1 MSTETRDPLYLHAAG
16 SQDQPAALEAAA
28 PQPAVPPEI
37 AGLTSEQAR
46 ARLAQYGPNR
56 LVPEARRPVLLVWLL
71 RPLTDP
77 MAALLL
83 IAGLTYATLREYLDA
98 AVTLLALVPVVLV
111 TLVLEWR
118 AERALEHLRRLAAP
132 AATVWRDGRRQ
143 VIPAEML
150 VPGDILFVQEGDV
163 LSADAELLDGASLMV
178 DESALTGESLPVP
191 KEAQAGVDAR
201 LLFAGTT
208 VLSGR
213 GVARVTA
220 TGARTRYGQISRLVA
235 EIKQSPTPFERLIR
249 RLVRGLGVAALALC
263 VAAGALELMR
273 GRGWAAAVIAGVSL
287 GIAAIPEEFPM
298 VFTLYLT
305 LGAWRLAR
313 GHELIRRL
321 AGVETLGS
329 TTVICT
335 DKTGTLTLGQ
345 MEVTGVF
352 VPGASERP
360 LTSPP
365 MTNQEDG
372 PVRQRAPGVSQA
384 ERVLLEAAVLAS
396 EAQPFDPVDQA
407 IYRYAASRG
416 IDTARL
422 HRGRLVHDYPF
433 DPGRKYLSHVWEHA
447 GVTGTYA
454 KGALESIID
463 LAGAPPEVR
472 EEALAANCTMAARGW
487 RVIAVA
493 AGRLPDRVD
502 GRVAAEQ
509 HLSFLGLIAF
519 ADPVRPGVA
528 EALQEC
534 RTAGIRVIMVTGDHP
549 LTAHAVAHQLGL
561 PYTEAPA
568 FVTGA
573 DLDTAGNDAL
583 ARLASTVNI
592 FARTRP
598 EHKYRLVRAQRA
610 QGEVVAMTGDGIN
623 DAPAL
628 READIGVAMGRRGT
642 EVARAAATLVLLDDN
657 FATIVNA
664 VRDGRRI
671 FDNLQRAFAYLIA
684 FHTPLL
690 LAALLVPPIGA
701 PLLLLP
707 VHLVWLELI
716 VHPTASLMFEYDP
729 PAPDLM
735 RRPPR
740 PQHAGLL
747 SWRSALRAT
756 ALGATLCVGV
766 LALYLVRLAQGAAE
780 PLARGDALAAL
791 VLGQTSIAL
800 GARSPDRPLWQ
811 AGLRGNPV
819 LPWIVGG
826 TLASLALALSVPP
839 LAAVVKLAPPSP
851 GELAVAAAAGILA
864 TIWPEFAKL
873 RARPASASR
882 AG

>member
-1 MSTETRDPLYLHAAG
+1 MSAGIHEPPHGLAAG
-16 SQDQPAALEAAA
+16 WRSVPGALEAVA
-28 PQPAVPPEI
+28 PPFLPPGT
-37 AGLTSEQAR
+37 AGLTSEEAH
-46 ARLAQYGPNR
+46 ALLAQYGPNR
-56 LVPEARRPVLLVWLL
+56 LVPEARRPALLLWLL
-71 RPLTDP
+71 RPLADP

-83 IAGLTYATLREYLDA
+83 IAGVTYAVLQEYLDA
-98 AVTLLALVPVVLV
+98 AVTLAALVPVTLV

-118 AERALEHLRRLAAP
+118 AERALEQLRRLAAP
-132 AATVWRDGRRQ
+132 SAAVWRDGRRQ
-143 VIPAEML
+143 DIPAEAL

-163 LSADAELLDGASLMV
+163 LPADAALLAGGPLMV
-178 DESALTGESLPVP
+178 DESALTGESLPVA
-191 KEAQAGVDAR
+191 KDVQDGAGAR

-235 EIKQSPTPFERLIR
+235 EIKQPPTPLEQVVR
-249 RLVRGLGVAALALC
+249 RLVRGLGMAALALC
-263 VAAGALELMR
+263 VAAGTLELLQ

-313 GHELIRRL
+313 GNALIRRL

-335 DKTGTLTLGQ
+335 DKTGTLTLGR
-345 MEVTGVF
+345 MEVAGLF
-352 VPGASERP
+352 VPGLVDGGSAGHSAAG
-360 LTSPP
+360 PP
-365 MTNQEDG
+365 E
-372 PVRQRAPGVSQA
+372 AEQA
-384 ERVLLEAAVLAS
+384 LLEAAVLAA
-396 EAQPFDPVDQA
+396 EPQPFDPMDQA
-407 IYRYAASRG
+407 ILRYAAVRG
-416 IDTARL
+416 IDVARL
-422 HRGRLVHDYPF
+422 HNGRLVHDYPF
-433 DPGRKYLSHVWEHA
+433 DAARKYLSHVWEHA
-447 GVTGTYA
+447 GVTGIYA
-454 KGALESIID
+454 KGALESILD
-463 LAGAPPEVR
+463 LTTPPGEVR
-472 EEALAANCTMAARGW
+472 EEALAANQAMAERGW

-493 AGRLPDRVD
+493 AGRLPNSPGDRA
-502 GRVAAEQ
+502 AAERY
-509 HLSFLGLIAF
+509 LSFLGLLAF

-561 PYTEAPA
+561 PHTEAPA
-568 FVTGA
+568 FVTG
-573 DLDTAGNDAL
+573 DELDAASDDRL
-583 ARLASTVNI
+583 ARLAATVSI
-592 FARTRP
+592 VARTRP
-598 EHKYRLVRAQRA
+598 EHKYRLVRALRA

-657 FATIVNA
+657 FATIVHA

-671 FDNLQRAFAYLIA
+671 FDNLQRAFAYLIT

-690 LAALLVPPIGA
+690 LAALLVPLVRA

-716 VHPTASLMFEYDP
+716 VHPTASLVFEYDP

-740 PQHAGLL
+740 PRGAGLL

-756 ALGATLCVGV
+756 AIGATLCVGA
-766 LALYLVRLAQGAAE
+766 LALYLVRLEQGTPE
-780 PLARGDALAAL
+780 PLARGVALTAL
-791 VLGQTSIAL
+791 VLGQTIIAL
-800 GARSPDRPLWQ
+800 GARSPDRPLWRT
-811 AGLRGNPV
+811 GLQGNLV
-819 LPWIVGG
+819 LPWIVGV
-826 TLASLALALSVPP
+826 TLASLLVALYVPAVAAL
-839 LAAVVKLAPPSP
+839 VKVAPPSLQ
-851 GELAVAAAAGILA
+851 ELAVAAGVALLA
-864 TIWPEFAKL
+864 TLWPEFGKL
-873 RARPASASR
+873 RARPVP
-882 AG
+882 AGGAG

>member
-1 MSTETRDPLYLHAAG
+1 MHVAG
-16 SQDQPAALEAAA
+16 SRSEPGAPETAA
-28 PQPAVPPEI
+28 PQSAVPPET
-37 AGLTSEQAR
+37 AGLTSEQAH
-46 ARLAQYGPNR
+46 ALLAQYGPNR
-56 LVPEARRPVLLVWLL
+56 LVPVTHRPALLVWLL
-71 RPLTDP
+71 RPLADP
-77 MAALLL
+77 MAVLLL
-83 IAGLTYATLREYLDA
+83 IAGLTYATLQEYLDA
-98 AVTLLALVPVVLV
+98 AVTLIALLPIVLV

-118 AERALEHLRRLAAP
+118 AEQALEHLRRLAAP
-132 AATVWRDGRRQ
+132 AAAVWRDGRRQ
-143 VIPAEML
+143 VIPAESL
-150 VPGDILFVQEGDV
+150 VPGDILFVQEGD
-163 LSADAELLDGASLMV
+163 LLPADAELLAGAPLMV
-178 DESALTGESLPVP
+178 DESALTGESLPVAKDP
-191 KEAQAGVDAR
+191 QAGADAR

-220 TGARTRYGQISRLVA
+220 TGAHTRYGQISQLVA
-235 EIKQSPTPFERLIR
+235 EIKQPPTPLERLVR

-313 GHELIRRL
+313 SNALIRRL

-335 DKTGTLTLGQ
+335 DKTGTLTLGR
-345 MEVTGVF
+345 MEVAGLF
-352 VPGASERP
+352 VPAAIECPRSMPSATCPEGGRAG
-360 LTSPP
+360 
-365 MTNQEDG
+365 Q
-372 PVRQRAPGVSQA
+372 VAPGVSEA
-384 ERVLLEAAVLAS
+384 ERALLEAAVLAS
-396 EAQPFDPVDQA
+396 EPQPFDPVDQA
-407 IYRYAASRG
+407 IYRYAAARG

-422 HRGRLVHDYPF
+422 HSGRLVHDYPF
-433 DPGRKYLSHVWEHA
+433 DPARKYLSHVWEHA
-447 GVTGTYA
+447 GVAGIYA
-454 KGALESIID
+454 KGALESIIE
-463 LAGAPPEVR
+463 LAGTPPNVQ
-472 EEALAANCTMAARGW
+472 EEALAANRTMAARGW

-502 GRVAAEQ
+502 GRAAAEQ

-528 EALQEC
+528 EALREC
-534 RTAGIRVIMVTGDHP
+534 HTAGIRVIMVTGDHP

-561 PYTEAPA
+561 PHTEMPA

-573 DLDTAGNDAL
+573 ELDAAGNDAL
-583 ARLASTVNI
+583 ARLATTVNI

-598 EHKYRLVRAQRA
+598 EHKYHLVRVLRA
-610 QGEVVAMTGDGIN
+610 QGAVVAMTGDGIN

-628 READIGVAMGRRGT
+628 READIGVAMGQRGT

-657 FATIVNA
+657 FATIVKA

-671 FDNLQRAFAYLIA
+671 FDNLQRAFTYLIA

-690 LAALLVPPIGA
+690 LAALLVPLIGA

-716 VHPTASLMFEYDP
+716 VHPTASLVFEYDP

-740 PQHAGLL
+740 PRGAGLL
-747 SWRSALRAT
+747 SWQSALRAT
-756 ALGATLCVGV
+756 AVGTTLCAGA
-766 LALYLVRLAQGAAE
+766 LALYLVRLGQSVPE
-780 PLARGDALAAL
+780 PLARGVALAAL
-791 VLGQTSIAL
+791 ILGQTITVL
-800 GARSPDRPLWQ
+800 GTRSPDRPLWQ
-811 AGLRGNPV
+811 TGLRGNHV
-819 LPWIVGG
+819 LPWIVGA
-826 TLASLALALSVPP
+826 TLASLLVALYVPP
-839 LAAVVKLAPPSP
+839 VAVLVKLAPPSP
-851 GELAVAAAAGILA
+851 GELAVAAAVALLT
-864 TIWPEFAKL
+864 TIWPEFAKF
-873 RARPASASR
+873 RARPASATR
-882 AG
+882 AA